1 MSSPKAEVLCND
13 DLRSMIVSFANT
25 KCGKCI
31 NCRRRIQATR
41 DNWRHIKAC
50 EASTD
55 DDFHQY
61 HRQIKESCYSPDLT
75 RRHSAVLDRIGVV
88 INGQE
93 WLASPEPPRNPYV
106 RQTRNY
112 DSDDVGRMY
121 RNLINCSVQ

>member
-61 HRQIKESCYSPDLT
+61 HRRRRETCYSPAST
-75 RRHSAVLDRIGVV
+75 VRTTGTGIV
-88 INGQE
+88 INGYRTE
-93 WLASPEPPRNPYV
+93 VFSPEPARNPYV

-112 DSDDVGRMY
+112 DSDDVGTLT
-121 RNLINCSVQ
+121 NSLINCTVQ

>member
-1 MSSPKAEVLCND
+1 MSSPKAEVLCNN

-50 EASTD
+50 EARTD

-61 HRQIKESCYSPDLT
+61 HKRRRESCYSPDLT
-75 RRHSAVLDRIGVV
+75 HRTSGTGIV
-88 INGQE
+88 INGYRTEVCTQY
-93 WLASPEPPRNPYV
+93 STPYQ
-106 RQTRNY
+106 RQTY
-112 DSDDVGRMY
+112 DSDEERLYVPD
-121 RNLINCSVQ
+121 CTVQ